1 MSAPWAAWSTENLTI
16 TVEGVDEE
24 LQKNILARL
33 RINIYSQEEELSTS
47 EILRLHQLSETDIR
61 SALAPFGYYSPTITT
76 SLNETESGWS
86 AYYTVDPGRPVI
98 VGMVSL
104 SVTGQGMEAFE
115 FAGMERIALKEGDV
129 LDQRVYEQEKKRII
143 REAISQGYLEASFR
157 RNEILVNRKEFTADI
172 ILDLEPGPRYF
183 FGEFRSQQDII
194 DDDLFRRFIEFDSND
209 YFSAKRLQELQR
221 DLYRSDYFSSV
232 ILEADTANPVDFHV
246 PVDIE
251 LEPLTAYNRYSFGL
265 GYSTDTL
272 AYVRVE
278 WLNRLL
284 NKKGHN
290 LFSSLMVGERE
301 RYALLNY
308 LIPIV
313 DPRYNTFVGSGQWRQ
328 ETWEDTDTELYSLGA
343 LYEYSTPRHYYGV
356 SLKAQNEK
364 YTVGDTRG
372 ISELLMPGIKW
383 SWALADDII
392 NTRHGIRAS
401 VDVTG
406 ASDAVL
412 SDATFIKVRA
422 EGKAIITPLEHW
434 RVIGR
439 GSVGTTVVDSIDD
452 IPPSIRFYAGGQ
464 QSVRGYQYRSLGP
477 EDSSGTVI
485 GGKFLLTGGIECERQ
500 LSENWRA
507 MIFYDAGN
515 AMDDLSVDLAHG
527 IGAGIGLRLPFGQVK
542 LEGAYPLND
551 LGDSQYVYLSVG
563 ADL

>member
-1 MSAPWAAWSTENLTI
+1 
-16 TVEGVDEE
+16 
-24 LQKNILARL
+24 
-33 RINIYSQEEELSTS
+33 
-47 EILRLHQLSETDIR
+47 
-61 SALAPFGYYSPTITT
+61 LAPFGYYSPTITT